1 MGYERCEECK
11 NVLVIKR
18 ERIALWTQT
27 DYYKVKGKIV
37 GLDLKIIKDLKVIK
51 QMENL
56 EQGDLEEENFSCNI
70 CGADIPES
78 LIDIILEEE

>member
-37 GLDLKIIKDLKVIK
+37 GLDLKVIK
-51 QMENL
+51 QMTDL
-56 EQGDLEEENFSCNI
+56 EQGDLEEENFTCNV
-70 CGADIPES
+70 CGADVPES